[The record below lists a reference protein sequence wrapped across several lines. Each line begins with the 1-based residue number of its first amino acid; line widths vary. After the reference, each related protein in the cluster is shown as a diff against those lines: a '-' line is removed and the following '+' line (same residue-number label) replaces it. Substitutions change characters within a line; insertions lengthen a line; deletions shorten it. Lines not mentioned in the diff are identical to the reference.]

1 MIKRNIHKH
10 ALQSALLFVAV
21 LMLSVAC
28 QSENSLSDTQRI
40 EGTTRSEELTAPT
53 LNFTKSD
60 QTEEAK
66 LYSALN
72 LGEARAVE
80 GSLTKV
86 FPLVLE
92 RGDQLSISAWSD
104 LGSALFI
111 YRPHNVKSVWIDEAK
126 RVLSAEVK
134 QDLQRL
140 SIDFSAK
147 EAGEYALVVQ
157 GQSEFTKDIVSIT
170 CLSGP
175 CSVKSQE
182 LSEMNSAEESQE
194 AAEQLETEISE
205 EATE

>member
-1 MIKRNIHKH
+1 MIKHDNHKRV
-10 ALQSALLFVAV
+10 LQNALLFVAILV
-21 LMLSVAC
+21 LSIAC
-28 QSENSLSDTQRI
+28 QNEKNLSDTQTI
-40 EGTTRSEELTAPT
+40 DGITNSDELTAPT

-66 LYSALN
+66 LYTALN

-80 GSLTKV
+80 GTLTKV

-104 LGSALFI
+104 RGSALFI
-111 YRPHNVKSVWIDEAK
+111 YRPHDVKSLWIDEAE

-140 SIDFSAK
+140 SIDFNA
-147 EAGEYALVVQ
+147 EETGEYALVVQ
-157 GQSEFTKDIVSIT
+157 GQSDFTKDIVSIT

-182 LSEMNSAEESQE
+182 LSEVKSAEETQE

-205 EATE
+205 GATE